1 MDMPRVGYNPKRG
14 RIKTDARVTIDRA
27 FVAHVHVAAAD
38 AVAAAA
44 GGVAEITLGAEAQ
57 SIISGITSPA
67 VPRALTVVSNKA
79 NGAGGVVVH
88 GTNYA
93 GEEISETFTLA
104 GTTTQNGSKAF
115 RTVTKVVAPAR
126 VNTPAKQVE
135 TATVV
140 ATVTGAGDAAVT
152 VTSALFDAAAVLAV
166 PVEVD
171 DDSNVVAEAIRAAL
185 EVDPVVSAHFDV
197 SGEDAAVVLT
207 AKVAAANDDT
217 LNIAIATG
225 TATGITEAATS
236 ANTTAGVAP
245 DVVSVG
251 WGDKLGLPYKLP
263 HDTVLAAYR
272 DNVREDT
279 APTVAVDEG
288 ELEKNTI
295 DLNSALNGT
304 PVDVYLI
311 V

>member
-1 MDMPRVGYNPKRG
+1 MPRVGYNPVKA
-14 RIKTDARVTIDRA
+14 RIKTDARTTIDRGA
-27 FVAHVHVAAAD
+27 IAHVEIAAED
-38 AVAAAA
+38 AVAADSD
-44 GGVAEITLGAEAQ
+44 GVATITLGAEAQ

-104 GTTTQNGSKAF
+104 GTTAQNGSKAF

-126 VNTPAKQVE
+126 VSTPAKQVE

-185 EVDPVVSAHFDV
+185 EADPVVSEHFDV
-197 SGEDAAVVLT
+197 SGEGAEVVLT

-236 ANTTAGVAP
+236 ADTTPGVAP
-245 DVVSVG
+245 DVISVG
-251 WGDKLGLPYKLP
+251 WNDKLGLPYKLP
-263 HDTVLAAYR
+263 HDTVLAAYL

-279 APTVAVDEG
+279 APTVATDEDNIEGNTVD
-288 ELEKNTI
+288 LE
-295 DLNSALNGT
+295 SALDGSA
-304 PVDVYLI
+304 VDVYLI

>member
-1 MDMPRVGYNPKRG
+1 MPRVAFDPAKGG
-14 RIKTDARVTIDRA
+14 RLKTHARVAIDRA
-27 FVAHVHVAAAD
+27 FVAHFQVSAAD
-38 AVAAAA
+38 AVAADSD
-44 GGVAEITLGAEAQ
+44 GVATITLDAGAQTVTE
-57 SIISGITSPA
+57 GLTSPA

-166 PVEVD
+166 PVVED
-171 DDSNVVAEAIRAAL
+171 DGASDVAAAIRAAL
-185 EVDPVVSAHFDV
+185 EADPVVSEHFDV
-197 SGEDAAVVLT
+197 SGEGAEVVLT

-236 ANTTAGVAP
+236 ADTTPGVAP
-245 DVVSVG
+245 DVISVG
-251 WGDKLGLPYKLP
+251 WNDKLGLPYKLP
-263 HDTVLAAYR
+263 HDTVLAAYL
-272 DNVREDT
+272 DNTLEST